1 MPEVRNF
8 EMTQTAQDETPGEAL
23 QFDAGAESKLFIG
36 RTLENVT
43 IESLIAVGGMGVIYL
58 GKEKLTDRDVAVKIL
73 RPERQ
78 RSDRDR
84 EYFVREAQALSQI
97 RHPNLVELYHV
108 GMTEDGRHYMILEYV
123 PGRTLR
129 EIVEEEGALPPLR
142 CVRLFRQLLLA
153 LEATHAHGILHR
165 DLKPDN
171 LLIEKLQRGK
181 ERLRLADLG
190 LVKFTQRQMT
200 RLTDVGMT
208 VGTPCYMSP
217 EQVRGMDL
225 DPRSDLYTTGVLM
238 FEALT
243 TYLPYPKARDVDEL
257 LDHILEATPAKLTR
271 ANPDF
276 GRLPELQRLL
286 DRLLHKNPAERPRTA
301 AEVIDVVDRILET
314 ELSGDIK
321 AALQE
326 HEKRYGDDGSFI
338 GALRSGVELS
348 ETEIGIRHRQNTRKA
363 STPRR
368 GIVVAVRAV
377 DRQTGSEAAPPPSV
391 LRKLRTWLET
401 GGELVAAQRKG
412 TVATFALGERETT
425 GRMLSGLAYLFD
437 RVSEEEL
444 ALCAGVCSGPFEVGD
459 NSEPSGQTVQRAV
472 DYARRAGLSGVLAC
486 GDTVRKHHLA

>member
-1 MPEVRNF
+1 
-8 EMTQTAQDETPGEAL
+8 MTHPSQDDVNGDSTH
-23 QFDAGAESKLFIG
+23 FDAERESRLFIG

-43 IESLIAVGGMGVIYL
+43 IQSLIAVGGMGVIYL
-58 GKEKLTDRDVAVKIL
+58 GKEKLTDREVAVKIL

-108 GMTEDGRHYMILEYV
+108 GITDDGRHYMILEYV

-190 LVKFTQRQMT
+190 LVKFTQRQMA

-217 EQVRGMDL
+217 EQVRGMEL
-225 DPRSDLYTTGVLM
+225 DARSDLYTTGVLM

-257 LDHILEATPAKLTR
+257 LDHILEANPAKLTR
-271 ANPDF
+271 ANPEF
-276 GRLPELQRLL
+276 SRLAELQHLL
-286 DRLLHKNPAERPRTA
+286 DRLLHKNPAERPSTA

-326 HEKRYGDDGSFI
+326 HEKRYGDDGSFV

-348 ETEIGIRHRQNTRKA
+348 ETEIGIRHRQIARREHEV
-363 STPRR
+363 RR
-368 GIVVAVRAV
+368 GIVLAVRTVARDSGAEV
-377 DRQTGSEAAPPPSV
+377 KAPPGV
-391 LRKLRTWLET
+391 LRKLRNWIDT
-401 GGELVAAQRKG
+401 GGELVAAQRNG
-412 TVATFALGERETT
+412 YLATYAIIESASTA
-425 GRMLSGLAYLFD
+425 RMLSGLAYLIE
-437 RVSEEEL
+437 RACEETSDL
-444 ALCAGVCSGPFEVGD
+444 ALCAGVASGAFEIGD
-459 NSEPSGQTVQRAV
+459 NSEPEGQTVRKAIEF
-472 DYARRAGLSGVLAC
+472 ARRAAPTQLLAC
-486 GDTVRKHHLA
+486 KDTIKKHHLA